1 MEAGMKAGSSVQA
14 TTRRATLLLL
24 AGIASLLLPACSSL
38 IGSSAPGSTISPN
51 GSHKF
56 QCHSASPGP
65 CAYAIF
71 NETGTVRESF
81 VLAPGE
87 AHEVANILPRTK
99 FCLAVEKP
107 LDPSKCERLGLDGK
121 PAAK

>member
-1 MEAGMKAGSSVQA
+1 MRTGMKAGSSVQP
-14 TTRRATLLLL
+14 TTRLTALLLL
-24 AGIASLLLPACSSL
+24 ASLPSLLLPGCSSL
-38 IGSSAPGSTISPN
+38 TGSSAPGSTISPN

-71 NETGTVRESF
+71 NEGGTVRETF
-81 VLAPGE
+81 ILAPGE
-87 AHEVANILPRTK
+87 AREVANILPRTK

-107 LDPSKCERLGLDGK
+107 LDPSKCQRLGLDGK
-121 PAAK
+121 PATK